1 MINNKIQSLY
11 DLFTQQLLKNPDS
24 KFLFDKINSK
34 WRGLTLSE
42 INNKVRS
49 IQFYLQKKNVKKGD
63 RIFLLSSSRSE
74 WFLIDIAIQSMGAIT
89 VPSFT
94 TNNTSD
100 NKFIIEDSKPKI
112 IFIENDGIFKKNRS
126 IFKKKFITEK
136 IIIDD
141 SKYET
146 SFKDILSYDEKIDL
160 PKIKRSD
167 ISSIIYTSGTSGNP
181 KGVILSHKSIIHN
194 CIAAFELLKEINFK
208 NEKFLSFLP
217 LSHSYERMAGLYF
230 PLYINGQIYFC
241 KKMENILSDFKEV
254 NPTIVTAVPRF
265 YENIYKKIY
274 LNIKKS
280 NKILQSL
287 FEISLKNNFDDLS
300 LLKKFQVKIFYLFL
314 KRKIKYIFGHNFKT
328 FVSGGAALDSK
339 ISNLFKFL
347 DIEILQGYGQTEAGP
362 LISCNNLKNNNPLTV
377 GFPIMGTKVKILN
390 TDEIVVKGPNVMN
403 GYWRNKKLSDEVLKN
418 GWLHTGDLGCF
429 DKNGRLIINGRKK
442 DLIVT
447 SGGENISP
455 QKIENYFRLYTE
467 ILHTVVFG
475 DSKPFL
481 ICIFSVERGVNKS
494 RISRIVDEV
503 NKSLN
508 SVEKIRKFLVA
519 EEPFTYENNLLTQTF
534 KVKKKEVYLKY
545 EKLIKGFYSKL

>member
-1 MINNKIQSLY
+1 MK
-11 DLFTQQLLKNPDS
+11 
-24 KFLFDKINSK
+24 
-34 WRGLTLSE
+34 
-42 INNKVRS
+42 
-49 IQFYLQKKNVKKGD
+49 
-63 RIFLLSSSRSE
+63 
-74 WFLIDIAIQSMGAIT
+74 
-89 VPSFT
+89 
-94 TNNTSD
+94 
-100 NKFIIEDSKPKI
+100 
-112 IFIENDGIFKKNRS
+112 
-126 IFKKKFITEK
+126 K

-280 NKILQSL
+280 NKIFQSF

-300 LLKKFQVKIFYLFL
+300 LLKKSQIKIFYFFL
-314 KRKIKYIFGHNFKT
+314 KRKIKNIFGHNFKT

-377 GFPIMGTKVKILN
+377 GFPIMGIKVKILN
-390 TDEIVVKGPNVMN
+390 TNEIVVKGPNVMN

-455 QKIENYFRLYTE
+455 QKIENYFQLYTE

-481 ICIFSVERGVNKS
+481 ICIFSVEKGVNKS

-503 NKSLN
+503 NKNLN

-534 KVKKKEVYLKY
+534 KVKKRKFTLSMKN
-545 EKLIKGFYSKL
+545 

>member
-1 MINNKIQSLY
+1 MKLIIKLNRYS
-11 DLFTQQLLKNPDS
+11 
-24 KFLFDKINSK
+24 FLF
-34 WRGLTLSE
+34 
-42 INNKVRS
+42 
-49 IQFYLQKKNVKKGD
+49 KKNVKKGD

-94 TNNTSD
+94 TNNISD

-112 IFIENDGIFKKNRS
+112 IFIENDEIFKKNRS
-126 IFKKKFITEK
+126 LFKKKFIIEK

-181 KGVILSHKSIIHN
+181 KGVILSHQSIIHN

-280 NKILQSL
+280 NKIFQSF
-287 FEISLKNNFDDLS
+287 FEISLKNKFDNLS

-377 GFPIMGTKVKILN
+377 GFPIMGIKVKILN
-390 TDEIVVKGPNVMN
+390 TNEIVVKGPNVMN

-455 QKIENYFRLYTE
+455 QKIENYFQLYTE

-481 ICIFSVERGVNKS
+481 ICIFSVEKGVNKS

-503 NKSLN
+503 NKNLN
-508 SVEKIRKFLVA
+508 SVEKIRKFLVV

-545 EKLIKGFYSKL
+545 EKLNQRILF

>member
-34 WRGLTLSE
+34 WRGLTFGE
-42 INNKVRS
+42 INNKVKS
-49 IQFYLQKKNVKKGD
+49 IQFYLKKKNVKKGD

-94 TNNTSD
+94 TNNISD

-112 IFIENDGIFKKNRS
+112 IFIENDEIFKKNRLL
-126 IFKKKFITEK
+126 FKKKFITEK

-194 CIAAFELLKEINFK
+194 CIAAFELLKDINFK

-280 NKILQSL
+280 NKIFQSF
-287 FEISLKNNFDDLS
+287 FEISLKKNFNDFS
-300 LLKKFQVKIFYLFL
+300 LLKKFQVKIFYFFL
-314 KRKIKYIFGHNFKT
+314 KRKIKNIFGRNFKT
-328 FVSGGAALDSK
+328 FVSGGAALDPK

-377 GFPIMGTKVKILN
+377 GFPIMGIKVKILN
-390 TDEIVVKGPNVMN
+390 TNEIVVKGPNVMN
-403 GYWRNKKLSDEVLKN
+403 GYWRNKKLSDKVLKN
-418 GWLHTGDLGCF
+418 SWLHTGDLGCF

-455 QKIENYFRLYTE
+455 QKIENYFQLYTE

-481 ICIFSVERGVNKS
+481 ICIFSVEKGVNKS

-503 NKSLN
+503 NKNLN

-545 EKLIKGFYSKL
+545 ENSIKEFYSKL